1 LLNPFRKSVWG
12 RRQRKWGVEVKIE
25 EPRLPNLLVKRNS
38 DFFQDLDPQIR
49 QEKKTHTQL
58 IRKYSDEKEG
68 VKNLGEREII

>member
-49 QEKKTHTQL
+49 QEKKNTHTTDQK
-58 IRKYSDEKEG
+58 IFR
-68 VKNLGEREII
+68 